1 MVHKQKKR
9 SKQYIQEKENKTIEN
24 QCHSHTRG
32 GEETYTHFHEQ
43 TKSVEKLHQ
52 HSETILESSQQPRN
66 LLWQQIRHDSQ
77 RSRMAKENTHKN
89 RIYPK
94 NQPRNMFARDG

>member
-1 MVHKQKKR
+1 MVHKQKKEANNIYKKKKT
-9 SKQYIQEKENKTIEN
+9 KQLRINVT
-24 QCHSHTRG
+24 HTRG

-66 LLWQQIRHDSQ
+66 LLWQQIHHDSQ
-77 RSRMAKENTHKN
+77 RSRMAKENTQKS
-89 RIYPK
+89 YLS
-94 NQPRNMFARDG
+94 